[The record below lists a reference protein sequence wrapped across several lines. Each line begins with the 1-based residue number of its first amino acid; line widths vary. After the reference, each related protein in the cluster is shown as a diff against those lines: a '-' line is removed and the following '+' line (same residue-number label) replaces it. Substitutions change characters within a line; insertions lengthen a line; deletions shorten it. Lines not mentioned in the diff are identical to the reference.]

1 MFVLRQSHLDA
12 FTAAARESF
21 EDRMV
26 AHLESRFP
34 NECEELGDANVRDRI
49 WEGVERAEAYEIR
62 AEKDVA
68 TFIRYMF
75 GLRRDFDTSRKTAWA
90 GEILDETDVPATE
103 RLARI
108 KEIAREKRSE
118 GEN

>member
-1 MFVLRQSHLDA
+1 MFVVRQQHLDA
-12 FTAAARESF
+12 FAAAAYESF

-26 AHLESRFP
+26 LHLKSRFP
-34 NECEELGDANVRDRI
+34 SECEELGDPGVRDRI
-49 WEGVERAEAYEIR
+49 AEGVERAERYEIR

-75 GLRRDFDTSRKTAWA
+75 GLRRDFDRSRKTAWA
-90 GEILDETDVPATE
+90 GDVLRETDVPATE

-108 KEIAREKRSE
+108 KEISREKRSE
-118 GEN
+118 GES